1 MTIRAIAVLARNRV
15 IGTGRDQPFKFPEDW
30 ARLKRV
36 TMGHPLIVG
45 RRTHEVMGLL
55 PGRFSI
61 VVTSRPQAI
70 SFPADAQGQ
79 PRGMAVGSIADA
91 LSAGL
96 ARDEEVYVIG
106 GGQIYR
112 QAWPYLAG
120 LEITWVHADAEGGVL
135 FPEITPEEW
144 VETARTER
152 GEFDFVS
159 YRRREFGPADA
170 VGGIC

>member
-30 ARLKRV
+30 ARFKRV

-70 SFPADAQGQ
+70 SFPADA
-79 PRGMAVGSIADA
+79 
-91 LSAGL
+91 
-96 ARDEEVYVIG
+96 EEVYVIG